1 MLETIPGSHHISMS
15 PETLLED
22 GEIILIVDDDPQI
35 RKPLREYLETQ
46 GFPVA
51 EAGYAGELWSVLN
64 SAKVALILLD
74 IGLPDTDGITLL
86 PDIVTNHPRVAIV
99 MLTGM
104 ADLQVAIECIRKG
117 ADDYLAKPV
126 QFQEILLVVRKV
138 LERRRLIFENL
149 KYQQDLENANFRIQL
164 VHQLSLKMN
173 SVYLSTVELDEI
185 LQAILVG
192 ITAEE
197 GLSFNRAFLAIFDEE
212 SMALQGRM
220 AIGAHCR
227 EEASRIWNELRE
239 KKLDFMEIVQNIRES
254 CMDGDTEVNELIK
267 NLNVPVTE
275 TEHILIK
282 SAMERRSILV
292 EHGQSEVPVP
302 VNLLELLGEDTFVV
316 VPLYSPNRF
325 LGVIIADNFV
335 TRQPITTDH
344 IRSLETFAGQASL
357 AIEHSRLYMEMQN
370 KIGEL
375 EDLTSEL
382 DKNKDML
389 VDAERFSALGQMS
402 AQLVHVLRNPITS
415 IGGAARILAKKIHDE
430 KHLEFAKK
438 IHDEKYLEFV
448 KMIVDE
454 TTRLESTLQDL
465 FDFVRQP
472 AAEKECVSLYPLIK
486 KTVMLVQPAVDRQS
500 IEVKL
505 DLPEPDPVLE
515 IEVQQIRKMLLH
527 LVKNGVDAMPGSG
540 TLAISVRQKNKWT
553 TITVADTGMG
563 LSESARDKATDPF
576 FTTKTYGTGLG
587 LTFVERI
594 VKSHGGNFRLTR
606 KEDGGMEARVS
617 LPEKLSCSFGI

>member
-1 MLETIPGSHHISMS
+1 MLETIPGSRHISMS
-15 PETLLED
+15 PDTLLEE
-22 GEIILIVDDDPQI
+22 GEIIAIVDDDPQI
-35 RKPLREYLETQ
+35 RLPLREYLETQ
-46 GFPVA
+46 GLAVA
-51 EAGYAGELWSVLN
+51 EAGSAEELWRLLKN
-64 SAKVALILLD
+64 AEVALILLD
-74 IGLPDTDGITLL
+74 IGLPDTDGLALL
-86 PDIVTNHPRVAIV
+86 PDIVANHPRIGIV

-117 ADDYLAKPV
+117 ADDYLSKPV

-149 KYQQDLENANFRIQL
+149 KYQQELENANFRIQL

-227 EEASRIWNELRE
+227 EEASRIWNEMRE
-239 KKLDFMEIVQNIRES
+239 KKLDFLDIVQNIKES
-254 CMDGDTEVNELIK
+254 CMNGDAQVNELIK
-267 NLNVPVTE
+267 SLNIPITD

-292 EHGQSEVPVP
+292 EQGQTDVPVSAE
-302 VNLLELLGEDTFVV
+302 LLQLLGEDTFVV

-325 LGVIIADNFV
+325 FGVIIADNFV
-335 TRQPITTDH
+335 TCQPITADH

-357 AIEHSRLYMEMQN
+357 AIEHSRLYIDMQN

-375 EDLTSEL
+375 ENLTSEL
-382 DKNKDML
+382 DKNKDLL
-389 VDAERFSALGQMS
+389 VDAERFTALGQMS

-415 IGGAARILAKKIHDE
+415 IGGAARILSKKIQ
-430 KHLEFAKK
+430 
-438 IHDEKYLEFV
+438 DEKYLEFV
-448 KMIVDE
+448 KMIVNE
-454 TTRLESTLQDL
+454 TTRLESTLKDL
-465 FDFVRQP
+465 FDYVQQP
-472 AAEKECVSLYPLIK
+472 AAEKECVPLYPLIK
-486 KTVMLVQPAVDRQS
+486 KTVMLIQPVLEKQS

-505 DLPEPDPVLE
+505 DLPDPEPVLE
-515 IEVQQIRKMLLH
+515 IDVQQIRKMLLH
-527 LVKNGVDAMPGSG
+527 LVKNGVEAMPDGG
-540 TLAISVRQKNKWT
+540 ILTIGVQYENGWISI
-553 TITVADTGMG
+553 TIKDTGLG
-563 LSESARDKATDPF
+563 LPDSAKDKVTDPF

-587 LTFVERI
+587 LTFVEKI
-594 VKSHGGNFRLTR
+594 IEIHGGNFSLT
-606 KEDGGMEARVS
+606 KKPDGGMEARVS
-617 LPEKLSCSFGI
+617 IPEKMTCSFGI

>member
-1 MLETIPGSHHISMS
+1 MLETIPGSRHISMS
-15 PETLLED
+15 PDTLLKD
-22 GEIILIVDDDPQI
+22 GEIIAIVDDDIEI
-35 RKPLREYLETQ
+35 RQPLREYLENQ
-46 GFPVA
+46 GLSVA
-51 EAGYAGELWSVLN
+51 EAGTAEELWDLLG

-74 IGLPDTDGITLL
+74 IGLPDTDGLTLL
-86 PDIVTNHPRVAIV
+86 PEIVLNHPRVGVV

-104 ADLQVAIECIRKG
+104 ADLQVAIECMRKG
-117 ADDYLAKPV
+117 ADDYLSKPV

-149 KYQQDLENANFRIQL
+149 KYQHDLENANFRIQL

-197 GLSFNRAFLAIFDEE
+197 GLGLNRAFLAIFDEE
-212 SMALQGRM
+212 SMALKGRM

-227 EEASRIWNELRE
+227 EEAGRIWNEMRE
-239 KKLDFMEIVQNIRES
+239 RKLDFLDIVQNIKET
-254 CMDGDTEVNELIK
+254 CMNGDAQVTELIK
-267 NLNVPVTE
+267 NLNVPVTD
-275 TEHILIK
+275 TDHILIK

-292 EHGQSEVPVP
+292 EEGQADVPVQP
-302 VNLLELLGEDTFVV
+302 DLLQLLGEDTFVV

-335 TRQPITTDH
+335 TRQPISIDLV
-344 IRSLETFAGQASL
+344 RSLETFAGQASL

-382 DKNKDML
+382 DKNKDLL
-389 VDAERFSALGQMS
+389 VEAERFSALGEMS
-402 AQLVHVLRNPITS
+402 AQLVHVLRNPITA
-415 IGGAARILAKKIHDE
+415 IGGAARVLFKKTHDD
-430 KHLEFAKK
+430 KN
-438 IHDEKYLEFV
+438 LEFV
-448 KMIVDE
+448 SMIVNE

-472 AAEKECVSLYPLIK
+472 AVEIDSVELYPLIK
-486 KTVMLVQPAVDRQS
+486 KTVMLVMPALKKQA
-500 IEVKL
+500 IEVKF
-505 DLPEPDPVLE
+505 DLQEPAPVLE
-515 IEVQQIRKMLLH
+515 IDVQQFRKMLLH
-527 LVKNGVDAMPGSG
+527 LVKNGVEAMPDGG
-540 TLAISVRQKNKWT
+540 ILTIGVQYENGWI
-553 TITVADTGMG
+553 TITIADTGMG
-563 LSESARDKATDPF
+563 LPELAQDKATDPF

-587 LTFVERI
+587 LTFVEKI
-594 VKSHGGNFRLTR
+594 IEIHGGNFSLTR
-606 KEDGGMEARVS
+606 KPDGGTEARVS
-617 LPEKLSCSFGI
+617 IPEKMSCSFGT

>member
-15 PETLLED
+15 PETLLEN

-35 RKPLREYLETQ
+35 RKPLREYLETH

-51 EAGYAGELWSVLN
+51 EAGSAGELWNVLN

-173 SVYLSTVELDEI
+173 SVYL
-185 LQAILVG
+185 G

-227 EEASRIWNELRE
+227 EEAGRIWNELRE

-267 NLNVPVTE
+267 SLNVPVTE

-302 VNLLELLGEDTFVV
+302 GDLLELLDEDTFVV

-335 TRQPITTDH
+335 TRQPITIDH

-430 KHLEFAKK
+430 KHLEFAKM

-472 AAEKECVSLYPLIK
+472 VVEKECVSLYPLIK
-486 KTVMLVQPAVDRQS
+486 KTVMLIQPAIDRQS
-500 IEVKL
+500 IKVKL

-515 IEVQQIRKMLLH
+515 LEVQQIRKMLLH
-527 LVKNGVDAMPGSG
+527 LVKNCVDAMVGGG

-553 TITVADTGMG
+553 IITVADTGMG
-563 LSESARDKATDPF
+563 LPESARDKAMDPF

-594 VKSHGGNFRLTR
+594 VKSHGGNFTLTR

-617 LPEKLSCSFGI
+617 LPEKVSCSFGI

>member
-1 MLETIPGSHHISMS
+1 
-15 PETLLED
+15 
-22 GEIILIVDDDPQI
+22 
-35 RKPLREYLETQ
+35 
-46 GFPVA
+46 
-51 EAGYAGELWSVLN
+51 
-64 SAKVALILLD
+64 
-74 IGLPDTDGITLL
+74 
-86 PDIVTNHPRVAIV
+86 

-117 ADDYLAKPV
+117 ADDYLSKPV

-149 KYQQDLENANFRIQL
+149 KYQHDLENANFRIQL

-197 GLSFNRAFLAIFDEE
+197 GLCFNRAFLAIFDEE

-220 AIGAHCR
+220 AIGTKCR
-227 EEASRIWNELRE
+227 EEAGRIWNEMRE
-239 KKLDFMEIVQNIRES
+239 KKLDFLDIVQNIKET
-254 CMDGDTEVNELIK
+254 CMNGDAQVNELIK
-267 NLNVPVTE
+267 SLNVPITD

-292 EHGQSEVPVP
+292 EQGQADVPVCAE
-302 VNLLELLGEDTFVV
+302 LLQLLGEDTFVV
-316 VPLYSPNRF
+316 VPLYSPDRF

-335 TRQPITTDH
+335 TRQMINTDLV
-344 IRSLETFAGQASL
+344 RSLETFAGQASL

-382 DKNKDML
+382 GKNKDML
-389 VDAERFSALGQMS
+389 VDAERFAALGQMS

-415 IGGAARILAKKIHDE
+415 IGGAARVLSRKIHDD
-430 KHLEFAKK
+430 KG
-438 IHDEKYLEFV
+438 LEFV
-448 KMIVDE
+448 KMIVNE

-465 FDFVRQP
+465 FDFVQQP
-472 AAEKECVSLYPLIK
+472 ALEKSCVELYPLIK
-486 KTVMLVQPAVDRQS
+486 KTVMLVKPALEKQS
-500 IEVKL
+500 IEVKF
-505 DLPEPDPVLE
+505 DLPEPEPVLE
-515 IEVQQIRKMLLH
+515 IDVQQIRKMLLH
-527 LVKNGVDAMPGSG
+527 LFKNGVEAMPDGG
-540 TLAISVRQKNKWT
+540 ILTIGVQYKNGWYNI
-553 TITVADTGMG
+553 TIADTGMG
-563 LSESARDKATDPF
+563 LPESAQDKATDPF

-587 LTFVERI
+587 LTFVEKI
-594 VKSHGGNFRLTR
+594 IEIHGGKFSLT
-606 KEDGGMEARVS
+606 KKPDDGTEARVS
-617 LPEKLSCSFGI
+617 IPEKMSCSFGT

>member
-22 GEIILIVDDDPQI
+22 GEIIAIVDDDPQI
-35 RKPLREYLETQ
+35 RQPLREYLETQ
-46 GFPVA
+46 GLPVA
-51 EAGYAGELWSVLN
+51 EAGSAKELWSLLRN
-64 SAKVALILLD
+64 TKVALILLD
-74 IGLPDTDGITLL
+74 IGLPDTDGLTLL
-86 PDIVTNHPRVAIV
+86 PDIVTNHPRIGIV

-117 ADDYLAKPV
+117 ADDYLSKPV

-220 AIGAHCR
+220 AIGAQCR
-227 EEASRIWNELRE
+227 EEAGRIWNEMRE
-239 KKLDFMEIVQNIRES
+239 KKLDFLDIVQSIKES
-254 CMDGDTEVNELIK
+254 CMNGDTQVNELIK
-267 NLNVPVTE
+267 SLHVPVTD

-292 EHGQSEVPVP
+292 EQGRSEVPVP
-302 VNLLELLGEDTFVV
+302 ADLLQLLGEDTFVV
-316 VPLYSPNRF
+316 VPLYSPHRF

-335 TRQPITTDH
+335 TRQPITADH

-375 EDLTSEL
+375 EDLTGEL
-382 DKNKDML
+382 DRNKDML
-389 VDAERFSALGQMS
+389 VDAERYSALGQMS

-415 IGGAARILAKKIHDE
+415 IGGAARILSKKIHDE
-430 KHLEFAKK
+430 KS
-438 IHDEKYLEFV
+438 LEFV
-448 KMIVDE
+448 KMIVNE

-465 FDFVRQP
+465 FSFVQQP
-472 AAEKECVSLYPLIK
+472 AEEKKCVELYPLIR
-486 KTVMLVQPAVDRQS
+486 KTVMLIQPALEKQS
-500 IEVKL
+500 IEVNL
-505 DLPEPDPVLE
+505 DLPDPDPVLE
-515 IEVQQIRKMLLH
+515 IDVQQIRKMLLH
-527 LVKNGVDAMPGSG
+527 LVKNGVEAMPDGG
-540 TLAISVRQKNKWT
+540 ILTIGVQYKNSWI
-553 TITVADTGMG
+553 TITIADTGMG
-563 LSESARDKATDPF
+563 LPESAQDKATDPF

-587 LTFVERI
+587 LTFVEKI
-594 VKSHGGNFRLTR
+594 IEFHGGNFSLT
-606 KEDGGMEARVS
+606 KKLDGGMEARVS
-617 LPEKLSCSFGI
+617 IPEKMSCSFGI

>member
-1 MLETIPGSHHISMS
+1 MLETIPGSQHISMS
-15 PETLLED
+15 PETLLEE
-22 GEIILIVDDDPQI
+22 GEIIAIVDDDPQI
-35 RKPLREYLETQ
+35 RQPLREYLETQ
-46 GFPVA
+46 GLTVA
-51 EAGYAGELWSVLN
+51 EAGSAGELWNLLN

-74 IGLPDTDGITLL
+74 IGLPDTDGLTLL
-86 PDIVTNHPRVAIV
+86 PDIVSSHPRIGVV

-117 ADDYLAKPV
+117 ADDYLSKPV

-197 GLSFNRAFLAIFDEE
+197 GLSFNRAFLAIFNEE

-220 AIGAHCR
+220 AIGAQCR
-227 EEASRIWNELRE
+227 EEAGRIWNEMRE
-239 KKLDFMEIVQNIRES
+239 KKLDFLDIVQSIKES
-254 CMDGDTEVNELIK
+254 CMNGDTQVNELIK
-267 NLNVPVTE
+267 SLHVPVTD

-292 EHGQSEVPVP
+292 EQGRSEVPVP
-302 VNLLELLGEDTFVV
+302 ADLLQLLGEDTFVV
-316 VPLYSPNRF
+316 VPLYSPHRF

-335 TRQPITTDH
+335 TRQPITADH

-375 EDLTSEL
+375 EDLTGEL
-382 DKNKDML
+382 DRNKDML
-389 VDAERFSALGQMS
+389 VDAERYSALGQMS

-415 IGGAARILAKKIHDE
+415 IGGAARILSKKIHDE
-430 KHLEFAKK
+430 KS
-438 IHDEKYLEFV
+438 LEFV
-448 KMIVDE
+448 KMIVNE

-465 FDFVRQP
+465 FSFVQQP
-472 AAEKECVSLYPLIK
+472 AEEKKCVELYPLIR
-486 KTVMLVQPAVDRQS
+486 KTLMLIQPALEKQS
-500 IEVKL
+500 IEVNL
-505 DLPEPDPVLE
+505 DLPDPEPVLE
-515 IEVQQIRKMLLH
+515 IDVQQIRKMLLH
-527 LVKNGVDAMPGSG
+527 LVKNGVEAMPDGG
-540 TLAISVRQKNKWT
+540 ILTIGVQYKNSWI
-553 TITVADTGMG
+553 TITIADTGMG
-563 LSESARDKATDPF
+563 LPESAQGKATDPF

-587 LTFVERI
+587 LTFVEKI
-594 VKSHGGNFRLTR
+594 IEFHGGNFSLT
-606 KEDGGMEARVS
+606 KKSDGGMEARVS
-617 LPEKLSCSFGI
+617 IPEKMSCSFGI

>member
-1 MLETIPGSHHISMS
+1 
-15 PETLLED
+15 
-22 GEIILIVDDDPQI
+22 
-35 RKPLREYLETQ
+35 
-46 GFPVA
+46 
-51 EAGYAGELWSVLN
+51 
-64 SAKVALILLD
+64 
-74 IGLPDTDGITLL
+74 
-86 PDIVTNHPRVAIV
+86 
-99 MLTGM
+99 
-104 ADLQVAIECIRKG
+104 
-117 ADDYLAKPV
+117 
-126 QFQEILLVVRKV
+126 V

-220 AIGAHCR
+220 AIGAQCR
-227 EEASRIWNELRE
+227 EEAGRIWNEMRE
-239 KKLDFMEIVQNIRES
+239 KKLNFLDIVQSIKES
-254 CMDGDTEVNELIK
+254 CMNGDTQVNELIK
-267 NLNVPVTE
+267 SLHVPVTD

-292 EHGQSEVPVP
+292 EQGRSEVPVP
-302 VNLLELLGEDTFVV
+302 ADLLQLLGEDTFVV
-316 VPLYSPNRF
+316 VPLYSPHRF

-375 EDLTSEL
+375 EDLTGEL

-389 VDAERFSALGQMS
+389 VDAERYSALGLMS

-415 IGGAARILAKKIHDE
+415 IGGAARILSKKIHDE
-430 KHLEFAKK
+430 KS
-438 IHDEKYLEFV
+438 LEFV
-448 KMIVDE
+448 KMIVNE

-465 FDFVRQP
+465 FGFVQQP
-472 AAEKECVSLYPLIK
+472 AEEKKCVPLYPLIR
-486 KTVMLVQPAVDRQS
+486 KTVMLIQPALEKQS
-500 IEVKL
+500 IEVNL
-505 DLPEPDPVLE
+505 DLPDPDPVLE
-515 IEVQQIRKMLLH
+515 IDVRQIRKMLLH
-527 LVKNGVDAMPGSG
+527 LVKNGVEAMPDGG
-540 TLAISVRQKNKWT
+540 ILTIGVQYKNSWI
-553 TITVADTGMG
+553 TITIADTGMG
-563 LSESARDKATDPF
+563 LPESVKNKATDPF

-587 LTFVERI
+587 LTFVEKI
-594 VKSHGGNFRLTR
+594 IEFHGGNFSLT
-606 KEDGGMEARVS
+606 KKLDGGMEARVS
-617 LPEKLSCSFGI
+617 IPEKLSCSFGF

>member
-15 PETLLED
+15 PETLLEE
-22 GEIILIVDDDPQI
+22 GEIIVIVDDDPQI
-35 RKPLREYLETQ
+35 RKPLREYLETH
-46 GFPVA
+46 GLPVA
-51 EAGYAGELWSVLN
+51 EAGSAGELWSVLK
-64 SAKVALILLD
+64 SAKAALILLD
-74 IGLPDTDGITLL
+74 IGLPDTDGLTLL
-86 PDIVTNHPRVAIV
+86 PDLVTNHPRVGIV

-117 ADDYLAKPV
+117 ADDYLSKPV

-149 KYQQDLENANFRIQL
+149 KYQQDLENANFRIHL

-212 SMALQGRM
+212 SMALEGRM

-227 EEASRIWNELRE
+227 EEAGRIWNELRD
-239 KKLDFMEIVQNIRES
+239 KNLDFMDIVQNIRES
-254 CMDGDTEVNELIK
+254 CMNGDSEVNELIK
-267 NLNVPVTE
+267 SLNVPVTE
-275 TEHILIK
+275 TGHILIK

-302 VNLLELLGEDTFVV
+302 DDLLELLGEDTFVV
-316 VPLYSPNRF
+316 VPLNSPNRF

-357 AIEHSRLYMEMQN
+357 AIEHSRLYVEMQN

-375 EDLTSEL
+375 EDLTGEL

-415 IGGAARILAKKIHDE
+415 IGGAARILAKKID
-430 KHLEFAKK
+430 
-438 IHDEKYLEFV
+438 DEKYLEFV

-465 FDFVRQP
+465 FDFVREP
-472 AAEKECVSLYPLIK
+472 AAEKKCVSLYPLIR
-486 KTVMLVQPAVDRQS
+486 KTLMLVQPALEKQS
-500 IEVKL
+500 IEVNL

-515 IEVQQIRKMLLH
+515 IDVPQIRKMLLH
-527 LVKNGVDAMPGSG
+527 LVKNGVEAMPGGG
-540 TLAISVRQKNKWT
+540 TLAISVRQKKKWT
-553 TITVADTGMG
+553 AITVADTGMG
-563 LSESARDKATDPF
+563 LPESARDKATDPF

-594 VKSHGGNFRLTR
+594 VKSHGGNFALSR
-606 KEDGGMEARVS
+606 KEDGGMEARIS
-617 LPEKLSCSFGI
+617 LPEKISCSFGI

>member
-1 MLETIPGSHHISMS
+1 MLETIPGSQHISMS
-15 PETLLED
+15 PETLLEE
-22 GEIILIVDDDPQI
+22 GEIIAIVDDDPQI
-35 RKPLREYLETQ
+35 RQPLREYLETQ
-46 GFPVA
+46 GLPVA
-51 EAGYAGELWSVLN
+51 EAGSAGELWNLLN
-64 SAKVALILLD
+64 SAKIALILLD
-74 IGLPDTDGITLL
+74 IGLPDTDGLTLL
-86 PDIVTNHPRVAIV
+86 PDIVSNHPRIGVV

-117 ADDYLAKPV
+117 ADDYLSKPV

-220 AIGAHCR
+220 AIGAQCR
-227 EEASRIWNELRE
+227 EEASRIWNEMRE
-239 KKLDFMEIVQNIRES
+239 KKLDFLDIVQSIKES
-254 CMDGDTEVNELIK
+254 CMNGDSQVNELIK
-267 NLNVPVTE
+267 SLHVPVTE

-292 EHGQSEVPVP
+292 EQGRSTVPVP
-302 VNLLELLGEDTFVV
+302 ADLLQLLGEDTFVV
-316 VPLYSPNRF
+316 VPLYSPHRF

-375 EDLTSEL
+375 EDLTGEL

-389 VDAERFSALGQMS
+389 VDAERYSALGQMS

-415 IGGAARILAKKIHDE
+415 IGGAARILSKKIHDE
-430 KHLEFAKK
+430 KS
-438 IHDEKYLEFV
+438 LEFV
-448 KMIVDE
+448 KMIVNE

-465 FDFVRQP
+465 FSFVQQP
-472 AAEKECVSLYPLIK
+472 AEEKKCVELYPLIR
-486 KTVMLVQPAVDRQS
+486 KTVMLIQPALEKQS
-500 IEVKL
+500 IEVNL
-505 DLPEPDPVLE
+505 DLPDPDPVLE
-515 IEVQQIRKMLLH
+515 IDVQQIRKMLLH
-527 LVKNGVDAMPGSG
+527 LVKNGVEAMPDGG
-540 TLAISVRQKNKWT
+540 ILTIGVQYKNSWI
-553 TITVADTGMG
+553 TITIADTGMG
-563 LSESARDKATDPF
+563 LSESAQGKATDPF

-587 LTFVERI
+587 LTFVEKI
-594 VKSHGGNFRLTR
+594 IKFHGGNFSLT
-606 KEDGGMEARVS
+606 KKLDGGMEARVS
-617 LPEKLSCSFGI
+617 IPEKMSCSFGI

>member
-1 MLETIPGSHHISMS
+1 MLETIPGSRHISMS
-15 PETLLED
+15 SETLLED

-46 GFPVA
+46 GHPVA
-51 EAGYAGELWSVLN
+51 EAGSAGELWKVLN
-64 SAKVALILLD
+64 STEVALILLD
-74 IGLPDTDGITLL
+74 IGLPDIDGLALL
-86 PDIVTNHPRVAIV
+86 PDIVTNHPRIGIV

-117 ADDYLAKPV
+117 ADDYLSKPV

-138 LERRRLIFENL
+138 LERRRLIFENI

-173 SVYLSTVELDEI
+173 SVYLSTVKLNEI

-192 ITAEE
+192 ITAAE

-212 SMALQGRM
+212 SKALEGRM

-227 EEASRIWNELRE
+227 EEAGRIWNELRE
-239 KKLDFMEIVQNIRES
+239 KKLDFMDIVQNIRES
-254 CMDGDTEVNELIK
+254 CMNGDTEVNELIRS
-267 NLNVPVTE
+267 LNVPVTE
-275 TEHILIK
+275 TGHILIK
-282 SAMERRSILV
+282 SAKERRSFLV
-292 EHGQSEVPVP
+292 EHGRSEVEVP
-302 VNLLELLGEDTFVV
+302 GALLELLGEDTFVV

-344 IRSLETFAGQASL
+344 IRSLETFAGPASL
-357 AIEHSRLYMEMQN
+357 AIEHSLLYAEMQN

-389 VDAERFSALGQMS
+389 VDAERFAALGQMS

-415 IGGAARILAKKIHDE
+415 IGGAARILS
-430 KHLEFAKK
+430 KK

-472 AAEKECVSLYPLIK
+472 VVKKECVPLHPLIK
-486 KTVMLVQPAVDRQS
+486 KTVMLLQPVVDKQS
-500 IEVKL
+500 IKVKL

-515 IEVQQIRKMLLH
+515 IDVPQIRKMLLH
-527 LVKNGVDAMPGSG
+527 LVKNSVEAMPGGG

-553 TITVADTGMG
+553 SITVADTGMG
-563 LSESARDKATDPF
+563 LPESAWDKAMAPF

-594 VKSHGGNFRLTR
+594 VKSHGGNFILTR
-606 KEDGGMEARVS
+606 KEDGGMKARVS
-617 LPEKLSCSFGI
+617 LPEKISCSFGI

>member
-1 MLETIPGSHHISMS
+1 MS
-15 PETLLED
+15 PETLLEE
-22 GEIILIVDDDPQI
+22 GEIIAIVDDDPQI
-35 RKPLREYLETQ
+35 RQPLREYLETQ
-46 GFPVA
+46 GLPVA
-51 EAGYAGELWSVLN
+51 EAGSAGELWNLLN
-64 SAKVALILLD
+64 SNKIALILLD
-74 IGLPDTDGITLL
+74 IGLPDTDGLTLL
-86 PDIVTNHPRVAIV
+86 PDIVTNHPRIGVV

-117 ADDYLAKPV
+117 ADDYLSKPV

-220 AIGAHCR
+220 AIGAQCR
-227 EEASRIWNELRE
+227 EEAGRIWNEMRE
-239 KKLDFMEIVQNIRES
+239 KKLDFLDIVQSIKES
-254 CMDGDTEVNELIK
+254 CMNGDTQVNELIK
-267 NLNVPVTE
+267 SLHVPVTD

-292 EHGQSEVPVP
+292 EQGRSEVPVP
-302 VNLLELLGEDTFVV
+302 ADLLQLLGEDTFVV
-316 VPLYSPNRF
+316 VPLYSPHRF

-375 EDLTSEL
+375 EDLTGEL

-389 VDAERFSALGQMS
+389 VDAERYSALGLMS

-415 IGGAARILAKKIHDE
+415 IGGAARILSKKIHDE
-430 KHLEFAKK
+430 KN
-438 IHDEKYLEFV
+438 LEFV
-448 KMIVDE
+448 KMIVNE

-465 FDFVRQP
+465 FSFVQQP
-472 AAEKECVSLYPLIK
+472 AEEKKCVELYPLIR
-486 KTVMLVQPAVDRQS
+486 KTVMLIQPALEKQS
-500 IEVKL
+500 IEVNL
-505 DLPEPDPVLE
+505 DLPDPDPVLE
-515 IEVQQIRKMLLH
+515 IDVQQIRKMLLH
-527 LVKNGVDAMPGSG
+527 LVKNGVEAMPDGGILTIGVQYENSW
-540 TLAISVRQKNKWT
+540 I
-553 TITVADTGMG
+553 TITIADTGMG
-563 LSESARDKATDPF
+563 LPESVKNKATDPF

-587 LTFVERI
+587 LTFVEKI
-594 VKSHGGNFRLTR
+594 IEFHGGNFSLT
-606 KEDGGMEARVS
+606 KKLDGGMEARVS
-617 LPEKLSCSFGI
+617 IPEKMSCSFGI

>member
-1 MLETIPGSHHISMS
+1 MLETIPGSRHISMS

-22 GEIILIVDDDPQI
+22 GEIIAIVDDDPQI
-35 RKPLREYLETQ
+35 RQPLREYLETQ
-46 GFPVA
+46 GLSVA
-51 EAGYAGELWSVLN
+51 EAGSAGELWNVLN

-74 IGLPDTDGITLL
+74 IGLPDTDGLTLL
-86 PDIVTNHPRVAIV
+86 PDIVTNHPRVGIV

-117 ADDYLAKPV
+117 ADDYLSKPV

-227 EEASRIWNELRE
+227 EEAGRIWNELRE
-239 KKLDFMEIVQNIRES
+239 KKLNFLDIVQNIKES
-254 CMDGDTEVNELIK
+254 CMNGDAQVNELIK
-267 NLNVPVTE
+267 SLNVPVTE

-292 EHGQSEVPVP
+292 EYGQSEVEVP
-302 VNLLELLGEDTFVV
+302 GDLLELLGEDTFVV
-316 VPLYSPNRF
+316 VPLYSPHRF

-344 IRSLETFAGQASL
+344 IGSLETFAGQASL

-375 EDLTSEL
+375 EDLTREL

-402 AQLVHVLRNPITS
+402 AQLVHVLRNQITS
-415 IGGAARILAKKIHDE
+415 IGGAARILSKKIH
-430 KHLEFAKK
+430 H
-438 IHDEKYLEFV
+438 EKYLEFV

-472 AAEKECVSLYPLIK
+472 AVEKECVPLYPLIR
-486 KTVMLVQPAVDRQS
+486 KTVMLVQPAVDKQS

-515 IEVQQIRKMLLH
+515 IDVQQIRKMLLH
-527 LVKNGVDAMPGSG
+527 LVKNGVEAMPGGG
-540 TLAISVRQKNKWT
+540 TLAISVRQKNKWIA
-553 TITVADTGMG
+553 ITVADTGMG
-563 LSESARDKATDPF
+563 LPESAQDKAMDPF

-594 VKSHGGNFRLTR
+594 VKSHCGNFTLTR
-606 KEDGGMEARVS
+606 KPDGGMEARVS

>member
-1 MLETIPGSHHISMS
+1 MLETIPGSRHISMS
-15 PETLLED
+15 PETLLEE
-22 GEIILIVDDDPQI
+22 GEIIAIVDDDPQI
-35 RKPLREYLETQ
+35 RHPLREYLETQ
-46 GFPVA
+46 GLPVA
-51 EAGYAGELWSVLN
+51 EAGSAKELWSLLRN
-64 SAKVALILLD
+64 TKVALILLD
-74 IGLPDTDGITLL
+74 IGLPDTDGLTLL
-86 PDIVTNHPRVAIV
+86 PDIVTNHPRIGIV

-117 ADDYLAKPV
+117 ADDYLSKPV

-220 AIGAHCR
+220 AIGAQCR
-227 EEASRIWNELRE
+227 EEAGRIWNEMRE
-239 KKLDFMEIVQNIRES
+239 KKLDFLDIVQSIKES
-254 CMDGDTEVNELIK
+254 CMNGDTQVNELIK
-267 NLNVPVTE
+267 SLHVPVTD

-292 EHGQSEVPVP
+292 EQGRSEVPVP
-302 VNLLELLGEDTFVV
+302 ADLLQLLGEDTFVV
-316 VPLYSPNRF
+316 VPLYSPHRF

-375 EDLTSEL
+375 EDLTGEL

-389 VDAERFSALGQMS
+389 VDAERYSALGQMS

-415 IGGAARILAKKIHDE
+415 IGGAARILSKKIHDE
-430 KHLEFAKK
+430 KS
-438 IHDEKYLEFV
+438 LEFV
-448 KMIVDE
+448 KMIVNE

-465 FDFVRQP
+465 FAFVQQP
-472 AAEKECVSLYPLIK
+472 AEEKKCVELYPLIR
-486 KTVMLVQPAVDRQS
+486 KTVMLIQPALEKQS
-500 IEVKL
+500 IEVNL
-505 DLPEPDPVLE
+505 DLPDPDPVLE
-515 IEVQQIRKMLLH
+515 IDVQQIRKMLLH
-527 LVKNGVDAMPGSG
+527 LVKNGVEAMPDGG
-540 TLAISVRQKNKWT
+540 ILTIGVQYKNSWI
-553 TITVADTGMG
+553 TITIADTGMG
-563 LSESARDKATDPF
+563 LPESAQDKATDPF

-587 LTFVERI
+587 LTFVEKI
-594 VKSHGGNFRLTR
+594 IEFHGGNFSLT
-606 KEDGGMEARVS
+606 KKLDGGMEARVS
-617 LPEKLSCSFGI
+617 IPKKLSCSFGI